1 MTKQGGEQS
10 PDAGF
15 LTLAEVSADAQRLLD
30 EDLEELGYVMNTTR
44 LWAQQPATHAK
55 LVELLGQLAQDAS
68 LTLRQRGI
76 LVTACASALGDSY
89 CALAWG
95 NRLAGEAGAELAG
108 AVLRGEDDQLDPA
121 EQALARWARQVV
133 VDPNATDSAGVQ
145 ALRDVGYDD
154 AQIFAITAFVGF
166 RLAFSTV
173 NDALGAR
180 PDRALSE
187 AAPAPVRD
195 AITFGRPIARGDG

>member
-1 MTKQGGEQS
+1 MTAELRTSSTDNGS
-10 PDAGF
+10 RFTAAGF
-15 LTLAEVSADAQRLLD
+15 FAAHARVSTAMRASCSGVVPYSCMWRCAANAYAEIGSK
-30 EDLEELGYVMNTTR
+30 GPYGSSN
-44 LWAQQPATHAK
+44 W
-55 LVELLGQLAQDAS
+55 
-68 LTLRQRGI
+68 
-76 LVTACASALGDSY
+76 
-89 CALAWG
+89 AWG

-108 AVLRGEDDQLDPA
+108 AVLRGEDDGLDSA

-133 VDPNATDSAGVQ
+133 VDPNATDGAGVQ

-154 AQIFAITAFVGF
+154 AQIFAITAFVAF

-180 PDRALSE
+180 PDRALRE

-195 AITFGRPIARGDG
+195 AITFGRPVASGDG